1 MAMDLNSFFPW
12 RLARLAEAVSQAIG
26 QVYGERFELSRDE
39 WRIVAAL
46 AGAGEVRTAHVLDS
60 SALDK
65 MRVSRALAR
74 LEERGLVAR
83 AADPQDG
90 RGQLLR
96 LLPPGEALHRKIV
109 PMVQAR
115 EAFLLDAL
123 DAEERVLLDRLIDK
137 LQQRATTLA
146 QQG

>member
-1 MAMDLNSFFPW
+1 MAMDLDSFFPW

-26 QVYGERFELSRDE
+26 QVYGERFDLTRDE
-39 WRIVAAL
+39 WRVIAAL

-74 LEERGLVAR
+74 LQERGLVAR
-83 AADPQDG
+83 VADPDDR

-96 LLPPGEALHRKIV
+96 LLPPGEALHRRIV

-123 DAEERVLLDRLIDK
+123 EPAERGVLDRVLDK
-137 LQQRATTLA
+137 LQQRASTLSR
-146 QQG
+146 QG

>member
-74 LEERGLVAR
+74 LRFLGERSNAGLRRRAR
-83 AADPQDG
+83 LA
-90 RGQLLR
+90 RSMLVRILR
-96 LLPPGEALHRKIV
+96 
-109 PMVQAR
+109 
-115 EAFLLDAL
+115 
-123 DAEERVLLDRLIDK
+123 
-137 LQQRATTLA
+137 
-146 QQG
+146 